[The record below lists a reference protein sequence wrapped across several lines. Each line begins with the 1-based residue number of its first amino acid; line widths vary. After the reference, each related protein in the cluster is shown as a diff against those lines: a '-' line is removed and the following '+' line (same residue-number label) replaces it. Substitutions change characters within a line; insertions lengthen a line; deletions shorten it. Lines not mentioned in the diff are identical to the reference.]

1 MNEITRWLTED
12 LIARH
17 TEADGTMEC
26 PRCSEIALRV
36 TDEEPNNGSQVQWL
50 YTYECEECGHT
61 EVHVGGLPSWYVS

>member
-1 MNEITRWLTED
+1 
-12 LIARH
+12 
-17 TEADGTMEC
+17 MEC
-26 PRCSEIALRV
+26 PRCKEIALRV